1 MPPRRD
7 SGDFFYR
14 DIWEQVSRNDPN
26 RDRPLTGYQEHRD
39 LLEQYEWALD
49 LDEREK
55 RQFWADYNLYMV
67 SHRTEY
73 RRHSDDNPFWSTWN
87 IDPSE
92 FDWHGWREAMGY
104 PHGGRR

>member
-1 MPPRRD
+1 MPPRNRD
-7 SGDFFYR
+7 GDYYWQ
-14 DIWEQVSRNDPN
+14 IWTEVSREDPN
-26 RDRPLTGYQEHRD
+26 RDRPLTGYLEHRE
-39 LLEQYEWALD
+39 LLEPYESGLE

-67 SHRTEY
+67 SHRTDY
-73 RRHSDDNPFWSTWN
+73 KRNDDDNPFWRTWG
-87 IDPSE
+87 IDPDQ

>member
-7 SGDFFYR
+7 YYWQ
-14 DIWEQVSRNDPN
+14 IWQEVSRDDPN
-26 RDRPLTGYQEHRD
+26 RDRPLSGYLEHRD
-39 LLEQYEWALD
+39 LLEQYEYGLD
-49 LDEREK
+49 LDEQDK

-67 SHRTEY
+67 SHRTDY
-73 RRHSDDNPFWSTWN
+73 RRNADDNPFWRTWG
-87 IDPSE
+87 IDPDE